1 MANLNLKTLNENE
14 EVNPIR
20 NLWRNVLIT
29 AIEDLVKATKI
40 LAKKNTFACTDKYK
54 HYYSH
59 AQKTE
64 LEYFT
69 VPNKDFYDVCQF
81 AEIDHTQVRK
91 NVLKRVKQIQLKEG
105 MNGKSYMPGLQ
116 GQRLQTNSIGGR

>member
-1 MANLNLKTLNENE
+1 MTNSNLKTLNENE
-14 EVNPIR
+14 EFNPIR
-20 NLWRNVLIT
+20 NLWRAVLT
-29 AIEDLVKATKI
+29 AAIEDLVKATKI
-40 LAKKNTFACTDKYK
+40 LVRANTSVVTDKYK

-69 VPNKDFYDVCQF
+69 VPNKHFYDVCQF
-81 AEIDHTQVRK
+81 AEIDHTQVRR

-105 MNGKSYMPGLQ
+105 INGKSYMPGLQ
-116 GQRLQTNSIGGR
+116 GERSHQKSI

>member
-14 EVNPIR
+14 NFNPIR

-29 AIEDLVKATKI
+29 AIEDVIKATKV
-40 LAKKNTFACTDKYK
+40 LVRANTFEITGKFRN
-54 HYYSH
+54 YYSH

-81 AEIDHTQVRK
+81 AEIDHTQVRR
-91 NVLKRVKQIQLKEG
+91 NVVKRVKQIQLKEG
-105 MNGKSYMPGLQ
+105 KNGKSYMPGLQ
-116 GQRLQTNSIGGR
+116 GQRLYQNSL

>member
-14 EVNPIR
+14 EFNPIR
-20 NLWRNVLIT
+20 NLWRNVLIA
-29 AIEDLVKATKI
+29 AIEDVIKATKV
-40 LAKKNTFACTDKYK
+40 LVRANTFVVTDKYK

-59 AQKTE
+59 AQRTE

-69 VPNKDFYDVCQF
+69 VPNQDFYDVCQF

-91 NVLKRVKQIQLKEG
+91 NVIKTVKQIQLKEG

-116 GQRLQTNSIGGR
+116 GQRLQKSAS

>member
-1 MANLNLKTLNENE
+1 MENSNLKTLNENE

-20 NLWRNVLIT
+20 NLWRAVLT
-29 AIEDLVKATKI
+29 AAIEDLVKATKI
-40 LAKKNTFACTDKYK
+40 LVRANTFVVTDKYK

-69 VPNKDFYDVCQF
+69 VPNKHFYDVCQF
-81 AEIDHTQVRK
+81 AEIDHTQVRR

-105 MNGKSYMPGLQ
+105 INGKSYMPGLQ
-116 GQRLQTNSIGGR
+116 GQRLQKSAS

>member
-20 NLWRNVLIT
+20 NLWRNVLTT

-40 LAKKNTFACTDKYK
+40 LAKKNTFAITDKYK

-69 VPNKDFYDVCQF
+69 IPNQDFYDVCQF

-91 NVLKRVKQIQLKEG
+91 NVIKRVKQIQLKEG

>member
-1 MANLNLKTLNENE
+1 MTNSNLKTLNENE
-14 EVNPIR
+14 EFNPIR
-20 NLWRNVLIT
+20 NLWRAVLT
-29 AIEDLVKATKI
+29 AAIEDLVKATKI
-40 LAKKNTFACTDKYK
+40 LVRANTSVVTDKYK

-69 VPNKDFYDVCQF
+69 VPNKHFYDVCQF
-81 AEIDHTQVRK
+81 AEIDHTQVRR

-105 MNGKSYMPGLQ
+105 INGKSYMPGLQ
-116 GQRLQTNSIGGR
+116 GQRLQESAS

>member
-1 MANLNLKTLNENE
+1 MENLNLKTLNENE
-14 EVNPIR
+14 EFNPIR

-29 AIEDLVKATKI
+29 AIEDVIKATKVLVKA
-40 LAKKNTFACTDKYK
+40 NTFVVTDKYK

-69 VPNKDFYDVCQF
+69 IPNQDFYDVCQF

-91 NVLKRVKQIQLKEG
+91 NVIKKVNKY
-105 MNGKSYMPGLQ
+105 N
-116 GQRLQTNSIGGR
+116 

>member
-20 NLWRNVLIT
+20 NLWRNVLIA
-29 AIEDLVKATKI
+29 AIEDVIKATKV
-40 LAKKNTFACTDKYK
+40 LVRANTFEITGKFRN
-54 HYYSH
+54 YYSH
-59 AQKTE
+59 AQRTE

-81 AEIDHTQVRK
+81 AEIDHTQVRR
-91 NVLKRVKQIQLKEG
+91 NVIKRVKQIQLKEG
-105 MNGKSYMPGLQ
+105 KNGKSYMPGLQ
-116 GQRLQTNSIGGR
+116 GQRLYQNSL

>member
-1 MANLNLKTLNENE
+1 MANLSPKTLKEHDDF
-14 EVNPIR
+14 NPIR

-29 AIEDLVKATKI
+29 AIEDLIKATKV
-40 LAKKNTFACTDKYK
+40 LAKKNTFTITDKYK

-59 AQKTE
+59 AQRTE

-69 VPNKDFYDVCQF
+69 VPNQDFYDVCQF

-91 NVLKRVKQIQLKEG
+91 NVIKTVKQIQLKEG

-116 GQRLQTNSIGGR
+116 GQRLHTNSIGGR

>member
-1 MANLNLKTLNENE
+1 MTNSNLKTLNENE
-14 EVNPIR
+14 EFNPIR
-20 NLWRNVLIT
+20 NLWRAVLT
-29 AIEDLVKATKI
+29 AAIEDLVKATKI
-40 LAKKNTFACTDKYK
+40 LVRANTSVVTDKYK

-69 VPNKDFYDVCQF
+69 VPNKHFYDVCQF
-81 AEIDHTQVRK
+81 AEIDHTQVRR

-105 MNGKSYMPGLQ
+105 INGKSYMPGLQ
-116 GQRLQTNSIGGR
+116 GERLHQKSI

>member
-20 NLWRNVLIT
+20 SLWRNVLTT

-40 LAKKNTFACTDKYK
+40 LAKKNTSACTDKYK

-69 VPNKDFYDVCQF
+69 IPNKDFYEVCQF

-91 NVLKRVKQIQLKEG
+91 NVIKRVKQIQLKEG
-105 MNGKSYMPGLQ
+105 MNGKSYMPILQ
-116 GQRLQTNSIGGR
+116 GERLQTNSIGGR

>member
-1 MANLNLKTLNENE
+1 MVNLNLRTLQENE
-14 EVNPIR
+14 EFNPIR
-20 NLWRNVLIT
+20 NLWRNVLIA
-29 AIEDLVKATKI
+29 AIEDLVKATKV
-40 LAKKNTFACTDKYK
+40 LVNANTFVVTDKYK

-116 GQRLQTNSIGGR
+116 GQRLHQNSI

>member
-1 MANLNLKTLNENE
+1 MVNLNLRTLKENE
-14 EVNPIR
+14 EFNPIR
-20 NLWRNVLIT
+20 NLWRNVLIA
-29 AIEDLVKATKI
+29 AIEDLVKATKV
-40 LAKKNTFACTDKYK
+40 LVNANTFIVTDKYK

-69 VPNKDFYDVCQF
+69 IPNQDFYDVCQF

-91 NVLKRVKQIQLKEG
+91 NVIKRVKQIQLKEG

>member
-1 MANLNLKTLNENE
+1 MAILNLKTLQESENF
-14 EVNPIR
+14 NPIR
-20 NLWRNVLIT
+20 NLWRNVLT
-29 AIEDLVKATKI
+29 SAIEDVIKATKVLVKA
-40 LAKKNTFACTDKYK
+40 NTFVVTDKYK

-81 AEIDHTQVRK
+81 AEMDHTQVRR

-105 MNGKSYMPGLQ
+105 QNGKSYMPKLQ
-116 GQRLQTNSIGGR
+116 GQRLQKSAS

>member
-14 EVNPIR
+14 EINPIR
-20 NLWRNVLIT
+20 NLWRNVLTT

-40 LAKKNTFACTDKYK
+40 LAKKNTFAITDKYK

-69 VPNKDFYDVCQF
+69 IPNKDFYEVCQF

-91 NVLKRVKQIQLKEG
+91 NVIKRVKQIQLKEG
-105 MNGKSYMPGLQ
+105 MNGKSYMPILQ
-116 GQRLQTNSIGGR
+116 GERLQTNSIGGR

>member
-14 EVNPIR
+14 NFNPIR

-29 AIEDLVKATKI
+29 AIEDVIKATKV
-40 LAKKNTFACTDKYK
+40 LVRANTFEITGKFRN
-54 HYYSH
+54 YYSH

-81 AEIDHTQVRK
+81 AEIDHTQVRR
-91 NVLKRVKQIQLKEG
+91 NVIKRVKQIQLKEG
-105 MNGKSYMPGLQ
+105 KNGKSYMPGLQ
-116 GQRLQTNSIGGR
+116 GQRLYQNSL

>member
-1 MANLNLKTLNENE
+1 MENLNLKTLNENE
-14 EVNPIR
+14 EFNPIR

-29 AIEDLVKATKI
+29 AIEDVIKATKVLVKA
-40 LAKKNTFACTDKYK
+40 NTFVVTDKYK

-69 VPNKDFYDVCQF
+69 IPNQDFYDVCQF

-91 NVLKRVKQIQLKEG
+91 NVIEKVKQIQLKEG
-105 MNGKSYMPGLQ
+105 INGKSYMPGLQ
-116 GQRLQTNSIGGR
+116 GERLQTNAS